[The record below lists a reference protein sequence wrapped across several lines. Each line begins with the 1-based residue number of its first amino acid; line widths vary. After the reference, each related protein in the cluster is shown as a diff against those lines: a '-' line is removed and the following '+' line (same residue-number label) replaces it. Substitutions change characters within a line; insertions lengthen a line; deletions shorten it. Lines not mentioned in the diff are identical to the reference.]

1 MGINHNKIPAF
12 HKKWVGGIMC
22 LYLSLNERAVGWHFS
37 LASMYWAVFSVL
49 FIGSDLWLHHKISR
63 LIALSILALAYLM
76 SFEYYLFCDEYR
88 FVVHQGSSG
97 KIFLADIGKFHEY
110 WFYQGLLVTYLLLT
124 IGVSHLL
131 RRKKLLTNRDNA

>member
-1 MGINHNKIPAF
+1 MKIIKIILYYLLLASTLYAGVGIISP
-12 HKKWVGGIMC
+12 
-22 LYLSLNERAVGWHFS
+22 LYETGWHFS

-88 FVVHQGSSG
+88 FVVHQGSSE
-97 KIFLADIGKFHEY
+97 KIFFSRHRQI
-110 WFYQGLLVTYLLLT
+110 
-124 IGVSHLL
+124 S
-131 RRKKLLTNRDNA
+131 

>member
-1 MGINHNKIPAF
+1 MKIIKIILYYLLLASTLYAGVGIINP
-12 HKKWVGGIMC
+12 
-22 LYLSLNERAVGWHFS
+22 LYETGWHFS

-88 FVVHQGSSG
+88 FVVHQGSSV
-97 KIFLADIGKFHEY
+97 IPIC
-110 WFYQGLLVTYLLLT
+110 
-124 IGVSHLL
+124 
-131 RRKKLLTNRDNA
+131 